1 MIRTHSTRL
10 VLAAVVMTLAA
21 PAAQAQF
28 GLVSESQELQAGRQA
43 DAQLRQKYRVSS
55 DPAMNR
61 IVQTLGNHL
70 AAVSERPNIPWTF
83 RVLDSNELNAFSV
96 PGYVYMTTAT
106 IQAARG
112 DRDMIAG
119 VFAHEIGHTTGKHAV
134 KQMEKGTLGNL
145 LLGTL
150 LGKSSGTIKA
160 LGGLAANLVMLGYSR
175 GDENDADKRAVNYM
189 LRAGYDPNGLIRFFD
204 MLNQKGGSSA
214 GGVLT
219 YFRTHPPTGDRIS
232 RVKQE
237 IAKQGGSTSNGMA
250 YRRFPEEED
259 SDAIRQRQL
268 REQRLRQQRLREE
281 RLREQR
287 LRERYRDPYY
297 DPFR

>member
-1 MIRTHSTRL
+1 MIRTHKMRL
-10 VLAAVVMTLAA
+10 ALAVAVMTLAA

-28 GLVSESQELQAGRQA
+28 GLVSESQELQAGREA
-43 DAQLRQKYRVSS
+43 DAQIRQKYRVSS
-55 DPAMNR
+55 DPTMNR
-61 IVQTLGNHL
+61 LVQTLGNDL

-83 RVLDSNELNAFSV
+83 RVLDSEELNAFSV

-106 IQAARG
+106 IRAARG

-134 KQMEKGTLGNL
+134 KQMEKGTIGNL

-150 LGKSSGTIKA
+150 LGRSGSTVKA

-175 GDENDADKRAVNYM
+175 GDENDADKRAVDYM
-189 LRAGYDPNGLIRFFD
+189 IRAGYDPNGLVRFFD

-214 GGVLT
+214 GGVMT

-237 IAKQGGSTSNGMA
+237 IAKHGGSSSGMA
-250 YRRFPEEED
+250 YRRYPEEE
-259 SDAIRQRQL
+259 SRTIRQRQL
-268 REQRLRQQRLREE
+268 REQRLRQQRLRE
-281 RLREQR
+281 LQ
-287 LRERYRDPYY
+287 LRYR
-297 DPFR
+297 